1 MFLLKNMNHTVHRE
15 QLIQIG
21 IKFGTPL
28 YISTYTTVFYG
39 VYFGFNHFIR
49 AMFSEAYHYY
59 YIENIFNPYYGRFR
73 FYPVVGYICES
84 YTFGLNHKK
93 ISEIMEGYILCI
105 QNVGSYCYFSIMSSN
120 YNYRYRP
127 Y

>member
-1 MFLLKNMNHTVHRE
+1 MNHTVHRE

-28 YISTYTTVFYG
+28 YIYTYTTVFYG

-59 YIENIFNPYYGRFR
+59 IENIFNPYYGLFR

-84 YTFGLNHKK
+84 YTFGLNNKN
-93 ISEIMEGYILCI
+93 ISEIMEGYIFCVLKMWGLTVIFLLC
-105 QNVGSYCYFSIMSSN
+105 IMSSN